1 MNWRREKGVT
11 TGAGASIAGHCQH
24 LRACLG
30 PGLQARVVMEE
41 EGELVARDGCNGVG
55 VDIAGDIGATDPD
68 DGKLLRNTDPGDRG
82 VEDDV
87 EEDVPA
93 IRHFE
98 PVFARAKRFEGEDL
112 QRSQILRKFCDMNI
126 CFLKDLPGH

>member
-1 MNWRREKGVT
+1 
-11 TGAGASIAGHCQH
+11 
-24 LRACLG
+24 
-30 PGLQARVVMEE
+30 MEE

-68 DGKLLRNTDPGDRG
+68 DGELLRNTDPGDRG

-87 EEDVPA
+87 DEDVPA

-98 PVFARAKRFEGEDL
+98 PVFARALGKRFEGENL
-112 QRSQILRKFCDMNI
+112 RRSRILRNSVIKI
-126 CFLKDLPGH
+126 ILKNLPGH

>member
-1 MNWRREKGVT
+1 MNWRREEGVT
-11 TGAGASIAGHCQH
+11 GAEASIAGHCQH

-30 PGLQARVVMEE
+30 PGLQAHVVMEE

-68 DGKLLRNTDPGDRG
+68 DGELLRNTHPGDRG

-98 PVFARAKRFEGEDL
+98 PVFARALGKRFKGEDL
-112 QRSQILRKFCDMNI
+112 RRSRILRNSVIKI
-126 CFLKDLPGH
+126 ILKNLPGH